1 MQLGQRLGQLEDATH
16 VGNPLATIVVLAEVV
31 AIEAVP
37 TRIERTRSGLLT
49 VGRDSRWLAYLR
61 LSLIH
66 ISEPTDGLLSRMPSS
81 A

>member
-1 MQLGQRLGQLEDATH
+1 MAFPTAQQIMAAAPKGGLQQLGELLQAGTQGYLQGKQIGQA
-16 VGNPLATIVVLAEVV
+16 
-31 AIEAVP
+31 
-37 TRIERTRSGLLT
+37 
-49 VGRDSRWLAYLR
+49 RD